1 MIFTIGAVAHIVG
14 LFIYRFYE
22 GMWEATLGEK
32 VGIFLMLAG
41 FATMLTSILTIAWKY
56 LP

>member
-1 MIFTIGAVAHIVG
+1 MIFTIGAVAYIVG
-14 LFIYRFYE
+14 LFIYRFYV
-22 GMWEATLGEK
+22 GMWETTLGEK

-41 FATMLTSILTIAWKY
+41 FVAMLTSILTLAWKY